1 MRNLGPVPFKL
12 AGFRD
17 RGMTSLPLRS
27 MRLHG
32 KISSAGSSAPS
43 THTRIRMWCR
53 DGSLA
58 VDPLRLGVLPVAH
71 GGLGRIMRHAQQ
83 LCALSSG
90 CRAPRPPSCLSQL
103 G

>member
-1 MRNLGPVPFKL
+1 MRNLGPVQFKL

-27 MRLHG
+27 MRLHRAE
-32 KISSAGSSAPS
+32 ISSAGSSAPS
-43 THTRIRMWCR
+43 TRTRIRMWCR

-58 VDPLRLGVLPVAH
+58 ADLLRLGVIPVAH

-83 LCALSSG
+83 LCALLW
-90 CRAPRPPSCLSQL
+90 LSRTPTTTMP
-103 G
+103 